1 MIQRHFNRLLFF
13 CSLFFCLLGNIY
25 SQPFSQD
32 MKRLCAVSDQM
43 DFVPLVESIR
53 SPNKD
58 PLLNGIELGSD
69 FEETTKLLA
78 GRHPD
83 SILILE
89 ATPFIYASIAG
100 NWQAAKALLSAG
112 ADINFKASIEIT
124 PLEMAVTKSH
134 FPMAC
139 NLIARG
145 AKLPASNAEKNQ
157 LMRST
162 IAMEPRD
169 AEWGAIFLEHLI
181 LNGFNVN
188 EFGTENSNPLMGA
201 VSLHNIPAI
210 KVLLKHG
217 ARLDDITKDGR
228 TVWTVAY
235 KKNNPRVIK
244 LLKETDMKAEA
255 TKATGS
261 K

>member
-13 CSLFFCLLGNIY
+13 GSLFFCLLGNIY

-32 MKRLCAVSDQM
+32 MKRTCAVSDQM

-89 ATPFIYASIAG
+89 ATPLIYASIAG

-169 AEWGAIFLEHLI
+169 AEWGAIFIEYLI
-181 LNGFNVN
+181 SSGFDVN
-188 EFGTENSNPLMGA
+188 DVGSLRETPLMGA
-201 VSLHNIPAI
+201 VALHNIPVI

-217 ARLDDITKDGR
+217 ARLDIVKQGGR
-228 TVWTVAY
+228 SVWTVANE
-235 KKNNPRVIK
+235 KNNLRVIK
-244 LLKETDMKAEA
+244 LLKEADMKAEA